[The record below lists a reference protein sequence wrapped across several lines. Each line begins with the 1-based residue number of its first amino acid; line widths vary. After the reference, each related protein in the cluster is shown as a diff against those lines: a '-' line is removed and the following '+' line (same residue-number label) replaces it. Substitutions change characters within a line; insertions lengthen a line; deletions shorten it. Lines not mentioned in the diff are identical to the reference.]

1 MRSPIR
7 FAALA
12 AAAIVAAS
20 CTDSSSATGAAGS
33 GRIALS
39 ASFSPSAVTAFNAL
53 AQFGLD
59 ITNVH
64 LRLTAPDGSTRDST
78 IAFPATMDVLQIDV
92 AVPLRTA
99 GQSFTADVELRNAND
114 IVLFSGRQ
122 IVIAQASTIPGTT
135 PSPIVIDYTGPGR
148 DVKAITLAPASPVIS
163 GATTLPFVASAV
175 DAAGAP
181 VSNFLVAWSITD
193 TTLAKVAESG
203 NTGAVVTSAGKRGV
217 VTLSAKTPL
226 GITGST
232 QVTLVPLA
240 ARVVVVSGNGQSG
253 PAGHAVANPLIV
265 EVQASDNLPVP
276 GATVT
281 FRAVTAGASVGT
293 ASVVADANGRASTTL
308 VVGQTAGT
316 YQFEATS
323 GSLTPVS
330 ATATATPA
338 PAAAIIA
345 VSGSGQTAPISTT
358 LPQPFVVRV
367 TNEFGGVVAGA
378 TVTWTRVSGSGTVGS
393 ATSTTAA
400 DGTASTT
407 YALGTVAGVESI
419 RASLPNVSGSAA
431 DFTATATG
439 GAPASLVSAGS
450 GQHAPVGSALPS
462 PLAVRV
468 FDAFGNS
475 VPGATVAWHVTS
487 NSGTTATFAP
497 AVSTTDAAGSATTVV
512 TLGGAPGPVT
522 VVAVVNNLTATY
534 QLTGDVPASTP
545 GGPGVLSGSV
555 FDAQTQAPIGGILVT
570 VRRNGQAVATATT
583 LGTGAY
589 VTAQLQPGNYDV
601 LFTGTG
607 FTPTT
612 ITLQTISGNTVAPAV
627 PLVPASTAPGTIT
640 GTVRSATDTI
650 PIPAQVE
657 LRAGINDTTGTAL
670 QVVQAPN
677 GQYSLTNVPAGTYT
691 VVARATSFIDA
702 SRTVIAV
709 GGTTTATQD
718 IFLSPFSVPDLVRIV
733 LTWGATPVD
742 LDSYLSGP
750 QQNTTARF
758 FLGYQFGQFPY
769 NSVPPYAYP
778 GDCTAAPFACLDVD
792 DTNGFGPETMT
803 ITQVLPGTYRYTVH
817 NFLQDAPL
825 AQSGAR
831 VDVYINNLLAR
842 TFAVPAGTGIYW
854 TVFDLNGATITPINT
869 IGNGPVTTRIPV
881 GTGISASRIPAP
893 KSVSAP
899 LNDNDLIAEY
909 VRLHPKTKGAPRP

>member
-1 MRSPIR
+1 MRSPFR

-39 ASFSPSAVTAFNAL
+39 ASFSASAVTAFNAL

-122 IVIAQASTIPGTT
+122 IVIAQASTILGTT

-181 VSNFLVAWSITD
+181 VSNFLVAWSTSD
-193 TTLAKVAESG
+193 TALAKVVESG

-240 ARVVVVSGNGQSG
+240 ARVVVVSGSGQSG
-253 PAGHAVANPLIV
+253 PAGHAVANPIIV

-293 ASVVADANGRASTTL
+293 ASVVADASGRASTTL
-308 VVGQTAGT
+308 IVGQTAGT
-316 YQFEATS
+316 YQFEAAS

-345 VSGSGQTAPISTT
+345 VSGSGQTAPVSTT

-378 TVTWTRVSGSGTVGS
+378 TVAWTRVSGSGTVGS

-439 GAPASLVSAGS
+439 GAPASLLSAGT

-475 VPGATVAWHVTS
+475 VQGATVAWHVTS

-497 AVSTTDAAGSATTVV
+497 AVSTTDAAGSATTVM

-522 VVAVVNNLTATY
+522 VVAQVNNLTATY

-555 FDAQTQAPIGGILVT
+555 FDAQTQAALSGILVT
-570 VRRNGQAVATATT
+570 VRQNGQTVATAVT
-583 LGTGAY
+583 LRTGAY
-589 VTAQLQPGNYDV
+589 VTAQLPAGNYDV
-601 LFTGTG
+601 LLTGAG
-607 FTPTT
+607 YTPTT

-627 PLVPASTAPGTIT
+627 PLVPASTAPGTIS

-650 PIPAQVE
+650 PIPAQRVE
-657 LRAGINDTTGTAL
+657 LRAGLNDTTGATL

-677 GQYSLTNVPAGTYT
+677 GQYSFANVPAGTYT
-691 VVARATSFIDA
+691 VVARATNFIDA

-709 GGTTTATQD
+709 GGTTTGTQD

-733 LTWGATPVD
+733 LTWGATPQD

-750 QQNTTARF
+750 QQNTTVRF
-758 FLGYQFGQFPY
+758 FLGYQYQNPGD
-769 NSVPPYAYP
+769 SVPPTCVRGSYRRS
-778 GDCTAAPFACLDVD
+778 PFACLDVD
-792 DTNGFGPETMT
+792 DIDGFGPETMT

-817 NFLQDAPL
+817 NFSQEAALD
-825 AQSGAR
+825 QSGAR

-842 TFAVPAGTGIYW
+842 TFNVPAGVGIYW